1 MGYWEK
7 KFIAIRNEWEKPI
20 QHFPLAQ
27 TLVHCGFFFQKQ
39 YIREDIKALERKYQ
53 DLTRGTIADFKGKKL
68 FKFLQVHNF
77 YTCDL
82 SLSENYIFSY
92 NFR

>member
-39 YIREDIKALERKYQ
+39 YIREDIKAVERRYQ
-53 DLTRGTIADFKGKKL
+53 DLTENIIADFKGIKTL
-68 FKFLQVHNF
+68 QIFDKFTISTHVIYL
-77 YTCDL
+77 
-82 SLSENYIFSY
+82 
-92 NFR
+92 

>member
-27 TLVHCGFFFQKQ
+27 TLVHCGFFLQKQ
-39 YIREDIKALERKYQ
+39 YIREDIKDVEWRYQ
-53 DLTRGTIADFKGKKL
+53 DLTKGIIADFKGIKL
-68 FKFLQVHNF
+68 LKFLTSSQFLHMGF
-77 YTCDL
+77 ISRL
-82 SLSENYIFSY
+82 KLYILI
-92 NFR
+92 

>member
-7 KFIAIRNEWEKPI
+7 KFIAIRNEWKKPI

-39 YIREDIKALERKYQ
+39 YIREDIKDVERRYQ
-53 DLTRGTIADFKGKKL
+53 DVTKGIITGFKGKKL
-68 FKFLQVHNF
+68 FKFLTNSQFLHMRF
-77 YTCDL
+77 ISKL
-82 SLSENYIFSY
+82 ELYILI
-92 NFR
+92 

>member
-39 YIREDIKALERKYQ
+39 YIREDIKDVEWRYQ
-53 DLTRGTIADFKGKKL
+53 DLTKGIIADFKGIKL
-68 FKFLQVHNF
+68 LKFLTSSQFLHMGF
-77 YTCDL
+77 ISRL
-82 SLSENYIFSY
+82 KLYILI
-92 NFR
+92 

>member
-39 YIREDIKALERKYQ
+39 YIREDIKVVERRYQ
-53 DLTRGTIADFKGKKL
+53 DLTKGIITDFKGIKL
-68 FKFLQVHNF
+68 FKFLTNSQFLHMRF
-77 YTCDL
+77 ISKL
-82 SLSENYIFSY
+82 ELYILI
-92 NFR
+92 